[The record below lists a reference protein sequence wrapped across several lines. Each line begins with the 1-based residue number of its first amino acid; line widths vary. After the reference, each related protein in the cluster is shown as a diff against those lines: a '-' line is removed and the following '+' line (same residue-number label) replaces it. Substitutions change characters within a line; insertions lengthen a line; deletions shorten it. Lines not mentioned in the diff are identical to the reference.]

1 MKYQTQFTV
10 KQVCELLNVELPAKY
25 KSVENNLLTNIA
37 FVVNSLARGGAFFL
51 YGKSKEDR
59 EENLAKALLKNPGL
73 IIAGKASR
81 NLSALKSA
89 PHIIV
94 PDPYDAMVVLSSY
107 IRNKLKLTVV
117 GVTGSLGKTTT
128 KEMVCSVLSQEYKS
142 SKSYGNRNNTK
153 GIFNSLQEVEAD
165 TKFYVQEFGVAIG
178 KKSMESKVNAC
189 LPNAAII
196 TNISDPHLDAFGSK
210 ENILK
215 EKVKLITEMDAG
227 SPAFLNYDDPLL
239 KQLRFNDHPIVSYAL
254 NNHDTD
260 YYAENIE
267 FIDDYIT
274 FDAVHKDVRTPV
286 VLHSREKHNIAN
298 ALAAMAV
305 GEWFNMSMENIVK
318 GLDSFRSEG
327 IRQSLTNVGGY
338 QLYVDC
344 YNTAPVSLLGAVN
357 VLERLPVEEG
367 GKRIAVVGDIV
378 RLGTEE
384 QNIHREVGET
394 IGKSSLDI
402 VLCFGNENAK
412 ILADAIRHE
421 GTAALYTP
429 DREVLNN
436 WMRGLIT
443 KRDVTLIKGPV
454 ARLLS
459 KSIDQVFGTSY
470 HVRSE
475 HYEFIRQNDYQMDI
489 IFEKEDHSKTT
500 AALTKYY
507 GNEKKHTVPT
517 SCNGTDVFCIY
528 KECFC
533 NNTSIREVTV
543 PQPIYNISEKAF
555 KNCSNL
561 HKVTLP
567 KSLKVIGDEAFCG
580 CSSLKEIVIPEGTID
595 IGTKAL
601 ASCDKLNTVII
612 PNTVDHISDNAFAD
626 CPNLKIHCEENSY
639 AHRYSVDNE
648 LSFALI

>member
-254 NNHDTD
+254 NNHDAD